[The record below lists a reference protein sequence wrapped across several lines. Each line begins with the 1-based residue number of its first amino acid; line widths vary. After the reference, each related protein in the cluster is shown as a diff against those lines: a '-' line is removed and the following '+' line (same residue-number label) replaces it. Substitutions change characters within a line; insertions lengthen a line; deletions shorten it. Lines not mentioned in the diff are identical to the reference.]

1 MPGDQILFGAAALPE
16 PDRRWLAAAE
26 RLPVDSV
33 WQGGHLLPPTST
45 GEAITRLAL
54 MTAWTERV
62 RVGSSVLLLPLY
74 HPVVLAKQLADL
86 DARAG
91 GRLRVG
97 VGVGGE
103 FPQEFRAVGVPMDER
118 GARTSEAME
127 VLRALWQGGPVT
139 RPGRFF
145 PLDDI
150 EVRPVAPP

>member
-1 MPGDQILFGAAALPE
+1 
-16 PDRRWLAAAE
+16 
-26 RLPVDSV
+26 
-33 WQGGHLLPPTST
+33 
-45 GEAITRLAL
+45 

-62 RVGSSVLLLPLY
+62 DVGAAVLLLPLY

-86 DARAG
+86 DARSG

-103 FPQEFRAVGVPMDER
+103 FPQEFRAVGVPMGER

-139 RPGRFF
+139 RRGRFF

-150 EVRPVAPP
+150 EVRPVAPPGGGAGMQPSGPPLIVSGRKPPAMRRAARLGDG